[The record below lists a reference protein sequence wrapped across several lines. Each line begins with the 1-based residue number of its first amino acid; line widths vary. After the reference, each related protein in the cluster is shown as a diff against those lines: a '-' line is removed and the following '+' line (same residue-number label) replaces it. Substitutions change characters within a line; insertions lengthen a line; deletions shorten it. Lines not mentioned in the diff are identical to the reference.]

1 MRECLNICAVIL
13 AVFINGCGN
22 STGSFTSNID
32 EISTRDKTIIPNSRT
47 QVRIRFTAAADFQGY
62 DFDGDAEYVSEP
74 FGVSVFLPP
83 GVVFVEKSSRLTD
96 SLFGDVL
103 FGNPDQ
109 KEPFEQGRCNDGRFY
124 MRYFFERNEIR
135 DPEPEALFSLYLK
148 FEADVAAEAS
158 GREVGAAISYESD
171 PCAEVADEFVV
182 LAVEN

>member
-1 MRECLNICAVIL
+1 MRICLSICAVLL
-13 AVFINGCGN
+13 AVFLTGCGN
-22 STGSFTSNID
+22 STGGSTSNID

-47 QVRIRFTAAADFQGY
+47 QVRIRFTAESDFQGY
-62 DFDGDAEYVSEP
+62 DFDGDAEYESQP

-103 FGNPDQ
+103 FGNPDK
-109 KEPFEQGRCNDGRFY
+109 KEPFEKGRCSDGRFY

-135 DPEPEALFSLYLK
+135 DPEPEAFFSLYLK

-158 GREVGAAISYESD
+158 GSEIGAAISYESD
-171 PCAEVADEFVV
+171 PCAEVADEFA
-182 LAVEN
+182 LLKVEN